1 VKRFDFPLD
10 RVLKIKRQLERVAE
24 LEQQRAGDAV
34 NRARAILQRHHD
46 ELTRVSDHVLAGVGR
61 PVAAHHWAAAS
72 DLSGRIGQSIQAAEA
87 EVDAAE
93 KRLRAAAQKR
103 ARVATEVEAIATLRR
118 QQWDEWR
125 QEAQQVDQERLDEL
139 GLRRW
144 QAARDEATSPPEPS

>member
-1 VKRFDFPLD
+1 MKRFDFPLD
-10 RVLKIKRQLERVAE
+10 RVLKMKRQFERVAE

-34 NRARAILQRHHD
+34 NRARAILQGHCD
-46 ELTRVSDHVLAGVGR
+46 ELVRISNHVLAGVGR

-87 EVDAAE
+87 EIELAE
-93 KRLRAAAQKR
+93 KRLRAATQKR
-103 ARVATEVEAIATLRR
+103 ARVATEVEALATLRH
-118 QQWDEWR
+118 QQLEVWQ
-125 QEAQQVDQERLDEL
+125 QEVQQVDQERLTEL